1 MKPLNIYGSKPFSK
15 SDFAGCLLFAAFFA
29 WVITSNLHIES
40 LITYLIILLF
50 ITLVSVILL
59 FYCKGRKIFL
69 FYNSYM
75 LYRENMGIIDI
86 IKLSKTPVWGI
97 NIGQCASAAA
107 FIYLSCHRR
116 FMLEQGYFL
125 FHQGSGSF
133 SGTFQEVCAQ
143 IEDYQKQVQNLMDFM
158 EKYTKYSKQEIEE
171 KIIGEWYVRKEEA
184 LEKGVCDEL
193 ISDISTIL

>member
-86 IKLSKTPVWGI
+86 IKLMLIK
-97 NIGQCASAAA
+97 NIDA
-107 FIYLSCHRR
+107 ILT
-116 FMLEQGYFL
+116 E
-125 FHQGSGSF
+125 
-133 SGTFQEVCAQ
+133 
-143 IEDYQKQVQNLMDFM
+143 
-158 EKYTKYSKQEIEE
+158 
-171 KIIGEWYVRKEEA
+171 
-184 LEKGVCDEL
+184 EKGVEAEFQL
-193 ISDISTIL
+193 IFNDQKCFNFRPEDTKEAYQKFLTPFLNYNVYIDDPYDLVDGIYQPLRLTEYLKKTQ

>member
-86 IKLSKTPVWGI
+86 IKLMLIKNRSDLIDDFFDKRNYI
-97 NIGQCASAAA
+97 NINCLK
-107 FIYLSCHRR
+107 IYIKNIDAILT
-116 FMLEQGYFL
+116 E
-125 FHQGSGSF
+125 
-133 SGTFQEVCAQ
+133 
-143 IEDYQKQVQNLMDFM
+143 
-158 EKYTKYSKQEIEE
+158 
-171 KIIGEWYVRKEEA
+171 
-184 LEKGVCDEL
+184 EKGVEAEFQL
-193 ISDISTIL
+193 IFNDQKCFIFRPEDTKEAYQKFLTPFLNYNVYIDDPYDLVDGIYQPLRLTEYLKKTQ

>member
-86 IKLSKTPVWGI
+86 IKLMLIKNRSDLIDDFFDKRNYI
-97 NIGQCASAAA
+97 NINC
-107 FIYLSCHRR
+107 L
-116 FMLEQGYFL
+116 
-125 FHQGSGSF
+125 
-133 SGTFQEVCAQ
+133 
-143 IEDYQKQVQNLMDFM
+143 
-158 EKYTKYSKQEIEE
+158 
-171 KIIGEWYVRKEEA
+171 
-184 LEKGVCDEL
+184 
-193 ISDISTIL
+193 

>member
-29 WVITSNLHIES
+29 WVITYNLHIES

-86 IKLSKTPVWGI
+86 IKLMLIKNRSDLIDDFFDKRNYI
-97 NIGQCASAAA
+97 NINCLK
-107 FIYLSCHRR
+107 IYIKNIDAILTEEPKK
-116 FMLEQGYFL
+116 LIK
-125 FHQGSGSF
+125 SF
-133 SGTFQEVCAQ
+133 
-143 IEDYQKQVQNLMDFM
+143 
-158 EKYTKYSKQEIEE
+158 
-171 KIIGEWYVRKEEA
+171 
-184 LEKGVCDEL
+184 
-193 ISDISTIL
+193 

>member
-1 MKPLNIYGSKPFSK
+1 MMKPLNIYGSKPFSK

-86 IKLSKTPVWGI
+86 IKLMLIKNRSDLIDDFFDKRNYI
-97 NIGQCASAAA
+97 NINCLK
-107 FIYLSCHRR
+107 IYIKNIDAILT
-116 FMLEQGYFL
+116 EEKGAEAE
-125 FHQGSGSF
+125 
-133 SGTFQEVCAQ
+133 FQLIFNDQKCFNFRP
-143 IEDYQKQVQNLMDFM
+143 EDTKEAYQKFLTPFLNYNVYIDDPYDLVDGIYQPLRLTEYLKNTQ
-158 EKYTKYSKQEIEE
+158 
-171 KIIGEWYVRKEEA
+171 
-184 LEKGVCDEL
+184 
-193 ISDISTIL
+193 